1 MTIQEVPIHVR
12 EEQTQKQ
19 EVKQEYQELNPI
31 DWRTNLTIVAVFL
44 IIVCIIWAICSYNS
58 KPSVKPSQKSA
69 IQILTDT
76 NISFMN
82 QIWLQSEKK
91 KELVIQK
98 NGLDEQI
105 KRIDSTIQV
114 YSSKIDSNAAQI
126 DHLTT
131 NNQ

>member
-105 KRIDSTIQV
+105 KRIDSTIQT

>member
-82 QIWLQSEKK
+82 QI
-91 KELVIQK
+91 
-98 NGLDEQI
+98 
-105 KRIDSTIQV
+105 
-114 YSSKIDSNAAQI
+114 
-126 DHLTT
+126 
-131 NNQ
+131 